1 MKEYISNPANIRR
14 IEFWAATTIFVFAV
28 FFMVQAVLSNDWIAV
43 DGSPAF
49 QRKRLNYY
57 FVSRLCRY
65 IIFYAGFLILSFVI
79 VPKLIRKSDLF
90 LNILL
95 AIFIFGISGY
105 LFGFINTHLK
115 YFMGVST
122 YDGLVHNNI
131 IRNNFLYALQL
142 LFLFSF
148 YTIIKQFGLYILSNT
163 EQIRSRFKFVT
174 PGGLAVFVIWMIGM
188 FILAAIKAEREMIG
202 AWAVIIPYGLML
214 YWYSF
219 YSLIP
224 KSLHNKKPF
233 LSYIW
238 KPVSILVISG
248 FPLFIII
255 LLIINII

>member
-148 YTIIKQFGLYILSNT
+148 CTLINNSVYTFYPTQNKSGRGLNL
-163 EQIRSRFKFVT
+163 
-174 PGGLAVFVIWMIGM
+174 
-188 FILAAIKAEREMIG
+188 
-202 AWAVIIPYGLML
+202 
-214 YWYSF
+214 
-219 YSLIP
+219 
-224 KSLHNKKPF
+224 LHQADWLF
-233 LSYIW
+233 L
-238 KPVSILVISG
+238 
-248 FPLFIII
+248 
-255 LLIINII
+255 